1 MRCLWR
7 RNRRRRAENR
17 WLNGDE
23 FTIVVMYVCDAR
35 CVCALSVGCWFF
47 TSPRSRLRVGTRF
60 GLTHVQGKGPCP
72 GVPKHA
78 YGVIRAAVSLFVP
91 HLFTFTFRPAQML
104 LGPPHCAHGRALLL
118 FLATTTTCTLSSHP
132 HPQHLAIHGHA
143 VSRWLPTMR
152 YALLPE
158 VEVLLLT
165 EMQLVEAYP
174 RGSL

>member
-17 WLNGDE
+17 WVNGDE
-23 FTIVVMYVCDAR
+23 FTIVGMYVCDAR

-47 TSPRSRLRVGTRF
+47 TSPRSRLRIGTQF

-78 YGVIRAAVSLFVP
+78 YGVIRAAILFFVP
-91 HLFTFTFRPAQML
+91 HLFTFTFRSAQML
-104 LGPPHCAHGRALLL
+104 LAPPRRARDSSLLL
-118 FLATTTTCTLSSHP
+118 FPSMTTALSFLLTP
-132 HPQHLAIHGHA
+132 HSPPSSTRAS
-143 VSRWLPTMR
+143 SRPLSNMR